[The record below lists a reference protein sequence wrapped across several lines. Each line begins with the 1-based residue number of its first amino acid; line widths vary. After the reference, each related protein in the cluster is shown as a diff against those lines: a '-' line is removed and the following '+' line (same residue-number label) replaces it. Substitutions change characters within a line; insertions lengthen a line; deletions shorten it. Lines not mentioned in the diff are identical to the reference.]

1 MAVGKS
7 KGGGRGAERRPPDE
21 TSRPLRP
28 GSGQVFDRASSPAPL
43 IEEGEPAR
51 SFRSRQPPL
60 KNSVQYVKGVGPRR
74 AEQLAR
80 LGIETVEDL
89 LYHVPFRYQDR
100 REIKQICHLQVGDE
114 TAVTGQIARMERR
127 FLARRRR
134 WVLEAVVRDETGFL
148 FLLWYHQHRYFQ
160 QRYQLGQQVL
170 LYGKVEKGMKGGKWM
185 IHPDMEPLEEDDET
199 ARVLPIYNKTTEM
212 TVAAMRRIV
221 HGAVDRYVEQVANGV
236 PQEICERLHLMPLNH
251 ALRQLHSPSL
261 DAEVVEL
268 NEATSQAHRAVVFDE
283 LFYLQL
289 GMALRRRNTVREEG
303 LSIVPGPLV
312 QQIYSILPFQLTAAQ
327 ERVVEAIF
335 RDMAAPHPMNR
346 LVQGDVG
353 SGKTIVAFFAA
364 LAALDSGY
372 QVAFMAPTELLAE
385 QHYRTLTPL
394 AEQLGLSMV
403 LLTGEIR
410 PKRKQ
415 EIYGLLER
423 GEVEVA
429 VGTHALIQEGV
440 RFRHLGL
447 AIVDEQHR
455 FGVMQRAALRKRG
468 ANPDIL
474 LLTATPIPRTLA
486 LTLYGDLDVS
496 AIDERPPGRKPIAT
510 HVFHEGER
518 KKAYYLVRDQ
528 LERGHQAYVVY
539 PLVEES
545 EKSDLKAATSM
556 AKELARTF
564 FAKYSVGLVH
574 GRMKGDEKDAVMQ
587 RFKAGEHHLLVS
599 TTVIEVGIDVPNATV
614 MVIEHAERFGL
625 AQLHQLRGRVG
636 RGQAASLC
644 LLLAQYAPGDESQ
657 RRLQVMTETD
667 DGFKIAEADLTF
679 RGPGEFLGTRQS
691 GMPDF
696 RVANIVRDSK
706 LLETARDEALAWL
719 ERDPNLTTPE
729 SRRLRVVLEDRWA
742 GRLELARVG

>member
-1 MAVGKS
+1 MANE
-7 KGGGRGAERRPPDE
+7 ARR
-21 TSRPLRP
+21 SAA
-28 GSGQVFDRASSPAPL
+28 ASSSH
-43 IEEGEPAR
+43 
-51 SFRSRQPPL
+51 SFRSSQPPL
-60 KNSVQYVKGVGPRR
+60 KKPVQYVKGVGPRR

-89 LYHVPFRYQDR
+89 LYHIPFRYQDR
-100 REIKQICHLQVGDE
+100 REVKKIRDLEIGDE
-114 TAVTGQIARMERR
+114 IAITGQIARMGRR

-160 QRYQLGQQVL
+160 QRYQLGQNVL

-185 IHPDMEPLEEDDET
+185 IHPDMEPLEEEEET

-221 HGAVDRYVEQVANGV
+221 HGAVDQHADLVPNGV
-236 PQEICERLHLMPLNH
+236 PQEICERLQLMPLNQ
-251 ALRQLHSPSL
+251 ALRNLHFPPL
-261 DAEVVEL
+261 DVEIAAL
-268 NEATSQAHRAVVFDE
+268 NEATSPAHRAVVFDE

-289 GMALRRRNTVREEG
+289 GMALRRRNIVKEDG

-312 QQIYSILPFQLTAAQ
+312 QQMYGILPFQLTAAQ
-327 ERVVEAIF
+327 ERVVETIF

-385 QHYRTLTPL
+385 QHCRTLTPL
-394 AEQLGLSMV
+394 VEQLGISMV
-403 LLTGEIR
+403 LLTGDTR
-410 PKRKQ
+410 AKRKQ
-415 EIYGLLER
+415 EIYDQLER
-423 GEVEVA
+423 GEVEIA
-429 VGTHALIQEGV
+429 IGTHALIQDSV
-440 RFRHLGL
+440 SFKHLGL
-447 AIVDEQHR
+447 IIVDEQHR

-468 ANPDIL
+468 VNPDIL
-474 LLTATPIPRTLA
+474 LLTATPIPRTLS
-486 LTLYGDLDVS
+486 LTMYGDLDVS
-496 AIDERPPGRKPIAT
+496 AIDELPPGRKPTTTQI
-510 HVFHEGER
+510 FHEGQR
-518 KKAYYLVRDQ
+518 KKVYQLVKEQIDQ
-528 LERGHQAYVVY
+528 GRQAYVVY

-545 EKSDLKAATSM
+545 EKLDLKAATTM
-556 AKELARTF
+556 AKELSQTF
-564 FAKYSVGLVH
+564 FADYSVGLVH
-574 GRMKGDEKDAVMQ
+574 GRLKGEEKDAVMQ
-587 RFKAGEHHLLVS
+587 GFKSGEHQLLVS

-614 MVIEHAERFGL
+614 IVIEHAERFGL

-636 RGQAASLC
+636 RGQAASFC
-644 LLLAQYAPGDESQ
+644 LLLAQYTPADESI
-657 RRLQVMTETD
+657 RRLRIMAETN
-667 DGFKIAEADLTF
+667 DGFKIAEADLAF

-706 LLETARDEALAWL
+706 ILETARDEALAWL
-719 ERDPNLTTPE
+719 ERDPDLASPE
-729 SRRLRVVLEDRWA
+729 SRRLRAVLEDRWA